1 LEVIV
6 SRQWRIAVRR
16 SPSLTGNV
24 KCLPV
29 RARRMAFW
37 ERPTPALADR

>member
-1 LEVIV
+1 MENSCAQVAILDRE
-6 SRQWRIAVRR
+6 RQM
-16 SPSLTGNV
+16 
-24 KCLPV
+24 LPV